1 MLFCGADAFSIY
13 SLRALHKLQQ
23 ANPEKIESIDVV
35 CRPDKRVGR
44 GLKKIQ
50 EGLYHPKNYTSL
62 AGYTLTQLT
71 NTISKTVPIKPVAT
85 SLSLP
90 VHQIDTFT
98 SWTPPTPSPPNLI
111 VTVSFGLLVPS
122 RILNSATYGGLNIHP
137 SLLPDLRGPA
147 PLQHALLRR
156 RSHTGVSLQT
166 MHPTKFDHGVVL
178 AQTPSPGL
186 PIPDDATPQSLLET
200 LGPLGAEMLVRGIQE
215 NLFIPPFNN
224 ASQAP
229 TTHQPVHAP
238 KITPS
243 DREILWSSQPSS
255 EILLRDRV
263 LGRLWD
269 GSIWARTN
277 LDAGKWEGKHQA
289 LRATFEGPWRV
300 TSGIEGLEPGTPFLA
315 HKVSTGV
322 DEIRFATCDGRAV
335 VPGGMTQEGGKKG
348 VGLGLLAEQIK
359 EHEEGF

>member
-1 MLFCGADAFSIY
+1 
-13 SLRALHKLQQ
+13 
-23 ANPEKIESIDVV
+23 
-35 CRPDKRVGR
+35 
-44 GLKKIQ
+44 
-50 EGLYHPKNYTSL
+50 
-62 AGYTLTQLT
+62 
-71 NTISKTVPIKPVAT
+71 
-85 SLSLP
+85 
-90 VHQIDTFT
+90 
-98 SWTPPTPSPPNLI
+98 
-111 VTVSFGLLVPS
+111 
-122 RILNSATYGGLNIHP
+122 
-137 SLLPDLRGPA
+137 
-147 PLQHALLRR
+147 
-156 RSHTGVSLQT
+156 

-186 PIPDDATPQSLLET
+186 PIPDDATPQSLLDT
-200 LGPLGAEMLVRGIQE
+200 LGPLGAEMLVRSIEQ
-215 NLFIPPFNN
+215 NLFLPPFPS
-224 ASQAP
+224 ASQKTP
-229 TTHQPVHAP
+229 PSPPQTPSHAP

-243 DREILWSSQPSS
+243 DREILWSSHPSS

-289 LRATFEGPWRV
+289 LRATFAGPWRV
-300 TSGIEGLEPGTPFLA
+300 TAGIEGLEPGTPFLA

-348 VGLGLLAEQIK
+348 VGLALLAEQIK

>member
-1 MLFCGADAFSIY
+1 M
-13 SLRALHKLQQ
+13 
-23 ANPEKIESIDVV
+23 
-35 CRPDKRVGR
+35 
-44 GLKKIQ
+44 
-50 EGLYHPKNYTSL
+50 HPK
-62 AGYTLTQLT
+62 
-71 NTISKTVPIKPVAT
+71 
-85 SLSLP
+85 
-90 VHQIDTFT
+90 
-98 SWTPPTPSPPNLI
+98 
-111 VTVSFGLLVPS
+111 
-122 RILNSATYGGLNIHP
+122 
-137 SLLPDLRGPA
+137 
-147 PLQHALLRR
+147 
-156 RSHTGVSLQT
+156 
-166 MHPTKFDHGVVL
+166 KFDHGVVL

-200 LGPLGAEMLVRGIQE
+200 LGPLGAEMLVRGVEQS
-215 NLFIPPFNN
+215 LFLPPFND

-243 DREILWSSQPSS
+243 DREILWSTWPSS

-277 LDAGKWEGKHQA
+277 LDDGKWEGKQKA
-289 LRATFEGPWRV
+289 LRATFTGPWRA

-322 DEIRFATCDGRAV
+322 DEIRFATCDGMAV
-335 VPGGMTQEGGKKG
+335 VPSGMTQESGKKG

-359 EHEEGF
+359 EHEG